1 MNTSPILLIASDN
14 NLRLSLCSMLERSHF
29 AVKSAAY
36 LCVQQVRSQENL
48 CSLFFYA
55 IHSLH
60 DVNLACAYLQD
71 DLCSTTPIIFLC
83 EPIFTPLLQQASRNC
98 CRIEMLFT
106 PLEPAQIITATQN
119 ILTSVPLESD
129 VVL

>member
-29 AVKSAAY
+29 AVKGAAY
-36 LCVQQVRSQENL
+36 LCVQEVRSQENL
-48 CSLFFYA
+48 YPLFIYA

-71 DLCSTTPIIFLC
+71 DRCFTTPIIFLC
-83 EPIFTPLLQQASRNC
+83 EPIFAPLLRQASRNY
-98 CRIEMLFT
+98 CRVKILIT

-119 ILTSVPLESD
+119 ILTPSPPRI
-129 VVL
+129 